1 MMKRKWRI
9 ILGCVGLI
17 LASIFVALLWL
28 APPLLRSSNYT
39 VSYVVDGLEFDDA
52 EVFKPLGI
60 SSRYYVRF
68 PSAKN
73 RFYRWIGIDFER
85 GVAAMAFLTEESFW
99 GTPSIRRDQRVGL
112 LLTNGK
118 LGEDWQVSV
127 TRDVVNLVSSRMSVM
142 MERRTGE

>member
-1 MMKRKWRI
+1 MKRKWRI

-17 LASIFVALLWL
+17 LASIFVGLLWF

-85 GVAAMAFLTEESFW
+85 GIAAIPLFPVKCPCGS
-99 GTPSIRRDQRVGL
+99 PCIHRDQAFGIH
-112 LLTNGK
+112 LTSGK
-118 LGEDWQVSV
+118 MESDWRVSV
-127 TRDVVNLVSSRMSVM
+127 TRENVNLISSEMSVTII
-142 MERRTGE
+142 RRAGQ